1 MEALSHMSSVSL
13 GISSVKKSR
22 QESKSPINAPDKKI
36 TEDKSAAYHDHRD
49 DRGRFASKVEPE
61 NVQNFRCEPCNF
73 EAPTEWKLNRHKRT
87 QKHEELSRNIDVTV
101 EDIDQPMNVI
111 EEPEDLQMGIRDD
124 ELENFNILEY
134 VLKENNSKSI

>member
-1 MEALSHMSSVSL
+1 MSSL
-13 GISSVKKSR
+13 GKFIDKCL
-22 QESKSPINAPDKKI
+22 NPDPDQRP
-36 TEDKSAAYHDHRD
+36 T
-49 DRGRFASKVEPE
+49 ASFLIP
-61 NVQNFRCEPCNF
+61 
-73 EAPTEWKLNRHKRT
+73 EWKLNRHKRT

-124 ELENFNILEY
+124 EIENFNILEY